1 MADIHVVISAGEETA
16 AGLGSATV
24 IYADATGDEDI
35 GVILRVW
42 RGDWVVSEFPVG
54 RYVSWSS
61 V

>member
-16 AGLGSATV
+16 AGLETNTIV
-24 IYADATGDEDI
+24 YADATGDEVVD
-35 GVILRVW
+35 VLLRVW